1 MQNVSAP
8 YSEART
14 TKKAY
19 INMGLMES
27 GFNFIVPVFENMPA
41 MASPRP
47 GRTTSLVTDNVIIT
61 TQSTPLSIRSGPSTS
76 YNVIARVN
84 KGSTLLRIEKAEDT
98 VDGIYW
104 DKVIYSMGSE
114 LGVGYAT
121 REYLGDVATAQT
133 VNEPKITTE
142 MCNLRNGPGTTES
155 RVKQVLPAG
164 TALTV
169 IDKMNVAVDGHIWY
183 RVMLPDGT
191 QGYVS
196 SAFLQ
201 DGVVEKYK
209 IEETYIKIAPGTAIT
224 EIPGAILNGATAGT
238 GASITIEGV
247 EYTLVVIGDTNGDG
261 EITPLDYVKT
271 KNHIMKVTILQGAYE
286 KASDATKDGDI
297 TPLDYVKIKNHIMNI
312 SKIYL

>member
-121 REYLGDVATAQT
+121 REYLGDVATTQT
-133 VNEPKITTE
+133 VSEPKITTE

-183 RVMLPDGT
+183 RVMLSDGT

-224 EIPGAILNGATAGT
+224 EIPGAILNGVTVGT
-238 GASITIEGV
+238 GASITIDGV
-247 EYTLVVIGDTNGDG
+247 EYTLVVKGDTNGDG
-261 EITPLDYVKT
+261 QISP
-271 KNHIMKVTILQGAYE
+271 A
-286 KASDATKDGDI
+286 
-297 TPLDYVKIKNHIMNI
+297 DYVKIRNKIMGSNNLENTFLKAADVNGDGTVSPADYVKVRNHIMNV